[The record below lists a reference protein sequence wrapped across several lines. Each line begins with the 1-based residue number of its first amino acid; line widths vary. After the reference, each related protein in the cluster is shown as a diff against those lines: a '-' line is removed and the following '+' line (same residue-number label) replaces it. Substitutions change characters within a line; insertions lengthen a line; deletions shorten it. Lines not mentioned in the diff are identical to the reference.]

1 MSGKCRPGKRERE
14 ARRRKKRCLVTFN
27 MQTPTGTKWVTL
39 KLGRRKGR
47 RLRRLEEKLRQ
58 IPVADVRELRREKS
72 L

>member
-1 MSGKCRPGKRERE
+1 MI
-14 ARRRKKRCLVTFN
+14 TFN

-39 KLGRRKGR
+39 KLGRRKGNKYWH
-47 RLRRLEEKLRQ
+47 LEEKLRR